1 MISVTNMPRNVK
13 TALSRVIVARAKWE
27 TVKEIDKETRIKVL
41 SDNIFTDEET
51 GERIV
56 TPNADYLMSEDNFK
70 KYLMMVYE
78 INFDKGID
86 SGGWEL
92 NFWPVQKAVYDAED
106 AFIDAISEDIPSF
119 TPCIIKAIK
128 ASPDKRK
135 QIFSIL
141 GL

>member
-1 MISVTNMPRNVK
+1 MIKVTNMPRNVK
-13 TALSRVIVARAKWE
+13 TALARVIVARAKWE
-27 TVKEIDKETRIKVL
+27 TVKEIDKETRINVL

-70 KYLMMVYE
+70 QYCMMVYK
-78 INFDKGID
+78 INLDKGID

-92 NFWPVQKAVYDAED
+92 NFWPIQKAVYDAED
-106 AFIDAISEDIPSF
+106 AFIDAMSADIPEF
-119 TPCIIKAIK
+119 TPDIIKAVK
-128 ASPDKRK
+128 LKPNMRK
-135 QIFSIL
+135 KVFAIL

>member
-1 MISVTNMPRNVK
+1 MINITNMPHNVK
-13 TALSRVIVARAKWE
+13 TALARVVFARAKWE
-27 TVKEIDKETRIKVL
+27 TVNEMDKETRIKVL
-41 SDNIFTDEET
+41 NDNIFTDEET

-56 TPNADYLMSEDNFK
+56 TPNADYLIGADGFK
-70 KYLMMVYE
+70 QYCIKVYKM
-78 INFDKGID
+78 NLDKGID
-86 SGGWEL
+86 SGGWDL
-92 NFWPVQKAVYDAED
+92 NFWPIQKAVYDAED
-106 AFIDAISEDIPSF
+106 VFIDAISEDIPSF